1 MNKIVRGI
9 PRTLQAQR
17 ERAGDQ
23 SDALFGL
30 PVSMPL
36 VLDLDGTLIAGDL
49 LYKSFFSILRRNPF
63 VVFRCAAWLWHGRA
77 ALKRQL
83 ALRSRIDWDRL
94 KLHQDVL
101 ALAIREK
108 AAGRQIVLATAAD
121 AVLAEQ
127 LASRLG
133 LIDLVF
139 ASDGQRNLKGPAKAR
154 MLNRQFPA
162 GFIYAGDSAAD
173 LEVWRHASGII
184 LVGARSSVTDAA
196 RALRRPMLELSGLVI
211 AGLDP
216 VIQPLRKTLAKVMDT
231 RVKPAYDAPVCV
243 NDRAAIAR
251 SPPRVR
257 RWPAPDRPP

>member
-1 MNKIVRGI
+1 MNKMVAPTSEPFRQSRRLG
-9 PRTLQAQR
+9 
-17 ERAGDQ
+17 ERANAGFD
-23 SDALFGL
+23 L

-49 LYKSFFSILRRNPF
+49 LYASFFSILRRNPF
-63 VVFRCAAWLWHGRA
+63 VVFQCAAWLLNGRA

-108 AAGRQIVLATAAD
+108 AAGRRIVLATAAD

-133 LIDLVF
+133 FIDQVF
-139 ASDGQRNLKGPAKAR
+139 ASDGETNLKGSAKAK
-154 MLNRQFPA
+154 LLRQLFPA

-173 LEVWRHASGII
+173 LSVWRYATGIV
-184 LVGARSSVTDAA
+184 LVNARRSVIETA
-196 RALRRPMLELSGLVI
+196 RALKRPSLELSG
-211 AGLDP
+211 
-216 VIQPLRKTLAKVMDT
+216 
-231 RVKPAYDAPVCV
+231 RVGT
-243 NDRAAIAR
+243 
-251 SPPRVR
+251 
-257 RWPAPDRPP
+257 

>member
-1 MNKIVRGI
+1 MNRIVRD
-9 PRTLQAQR
+9 LQA
-17 ERAGDQ
+17 E
-23 SDALFGL
+23 SLFGL

-49 LYKSFFSILRRNPF
+49 LYKSFISNLRRNPF
-63 VVFRCAAWLWHGRA
+63 VVFQCATWLLRGRA

-108 AAGRQIVLATAAD
+108 TAGRRIVLATAAD

-133 LIDLVF
+133 FVDEVF
-139 ASDGQRNLKGPAKAR
+139 ASDGQRNLKGFEKAA
-154 MLNRQFPA
+154 MLRKLFPA

-173 LEVWRHASGII
+173 LKVWRHARGVV
-184 LVGARSSVTDAA
+184 LVNARSSVTEAA
-196 RALRRPMLELSGLVI
+196 RGLGKPILELSG
-211 AGLDP
+211 
-216 VIQPLRKTLAKVMDT
+216 
-231 RVKPAYDAPVCV
+231 RVG
-243 NDRAAIAR
+243 
-251 SPPRVR
+251 S
-257 RWPAPDRPP
+257 